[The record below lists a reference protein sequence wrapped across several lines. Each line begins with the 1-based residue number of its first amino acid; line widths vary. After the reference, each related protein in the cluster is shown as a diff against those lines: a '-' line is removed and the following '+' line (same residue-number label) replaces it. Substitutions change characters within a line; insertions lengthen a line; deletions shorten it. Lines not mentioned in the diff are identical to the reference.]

1 MQEDIRNISFKTF
14 AKLCYYPDSNLVSL
28 LFDDIITQFLT
39 ALEIENSNINQL
51 ASWLKTFKS
60 KEELL
65 ETLQVEYTHLFI
77 TSFPSIHA
85 PMFKSFYYENEIL
98 GTSTEKIMDIYES
111 FNFHV
116 SDDMTEPP
124 DNLAIMLEFVF
135 RLSELE
141 NTYEDQILFIQNEIL
156 SWIEKLERKI
166 NSNAEIPFYPLIINT
181 IINYLKS
188 DVTQYEIKLAGAK
201 L

>member
-28 LFDDIITQFLT
+28 LFDDVITQFLT
-39 ALEIENSNINQL
+39 ALKIENGNINQL

-124 DNLAIMLEFVF
+124 DNLAIMLEFVY

-156 SWIEKLERKI
+156 SWIEKLEQKI

>member
-1 MQEDIRNISFKTF
+1 MQEDIRSISFKTF
-14 AKLCYYPDSNLVSL
+14 AKLCYYPDSKLVSL
-28 LFDDIITQFLT
+28 LFDDVITQFLT
-39 ALEIENSNINQL
+39 ALEIEDSNINQL

-85 PMFKSFYYENEIL
+85 PMFKSFYYEKEIL
-98 GTSTEKIMDIYES
+98 GESTEKIMDIYDK
-111 FNFHV
+111 FGFRV
-116 SDDMTEPP
+116 SEEMKEPA
-124 DNLAIMLEFVF
+124 DHLAILLEFVY
-135 RLSELE
+135 RLTELE
-141 NTYEDQILFIQNEIL
+141 NSYEDQIFFIKNEIL
-156 SWIEKLERKI
+156 SWIEKLGQKI
-166 NSNAEIPFYPLIINT
+166 NSNSEIPFYPLIINT

-188 DVTQYEIKLAGAK
+188 DVTQNEIKLAGAK

>member
-14 AKLCYYPDSNLVSL
+14 AKLCYYPDSKLVSL
-28 LFDDIITQFLT
+28 LFDDVITQFLT
-39 ALEIENSNINQL
+39 ALKIENGNINQL

-85 PMFKSFYYENEIL
+85 PMFKSFYYEKEIL

-124 DNLAIMLEFVF
+124 DNLAIMLEFVY

-141 NTYEDQILFIQNEIL
+141 NTYKDQILFIQNEIL
-156 SWIEKLERKI
+156 SWIEKLEQKI

>member
-28 LFDDIITQFLT
+28 LFDDVITQFLT

>member
-14 AKLCYYPDSNLVSL
+14 AKLCYYPDSKLVSL
-28 LFDDIITQFLT
+28 LFDDVITQFLT
-39 ALEIENSNINQL
+39 ALKIENGNINQL

-124 DNLAIMLEFVF
+124 DNLAIMLEFVY

-156 SWIEKLERKI
+156 SWIEKLEQKI

>member
-14 AKLCYYPDSNLVSL
+14 AKLCYYPDSKLVSL
-28 LFDDIITQFLT
+28 LFDDVITQFLT

-156 SWIEKLERKI
+156 SWIEKLEQKI